1 MIFDMIIY
9 GEKCEC
15 KLSGCSRLMTE
26 DDLRECSAT
35 ALTGEIKKIVI
46 KNIKW

>member
-15 KLSGCSRLMTE
+15 KLSECSHIMNE
-26 DDLRECSAT
+26 DELRESSAT

>member
-1 MIFDMIIY
+1 MIFDIILY
-9 GEKCEC
+9 GEKCEL
-15 KLSGCSRLMTE
+15 KLSGCSHIMNE